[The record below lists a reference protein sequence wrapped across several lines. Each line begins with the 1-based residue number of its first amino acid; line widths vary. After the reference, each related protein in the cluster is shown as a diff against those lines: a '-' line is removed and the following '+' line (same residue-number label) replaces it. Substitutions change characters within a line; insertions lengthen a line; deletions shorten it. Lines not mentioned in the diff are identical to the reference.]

1 MSNQVNY
8 NGSKLAL
15 LSRENVMPIYDYRC
29 NQCGRRVSILWRTW
43 SDLETKTP
51 VCSRCGGRDLKR
63 LVARVAVLHSE
74 DSHLENLADPS
85 TLGDLDE
92 NDPKS
97 VARMMRKMSR
107 EAGED
112 LGPEFG
118 EVVDRL
124 ESGQS
129 PEDIEEAMP
138 GLGGE
143 GAGDGGLEMM

>member
-1 MSNQVNY
+1 
-8 NGSKLAL
+8 
-15 LSRENVMPIYDYRC
+15 MPIYDYRC

-51 VCSRCGGRDLKR
+51 VCSRCGSHDLKR

-74 DSHLENLADPS
+74 DSHLENLADPGAF
-85 TLGDLDE
+85 GDLDE

-97 VARMMRKMSR
+97 VARMMRKMSN

-112 LGPEFG
+112 LGPEFS

-124 ESGQS
+124 EAGQK
-129 PEDIEEAMP
+129 PEDIEQAMP
-138 GLGGE
+138 GLGAE
-143 GAGDGGLEMM
+143 SAGDGGLDMM

>member
-1 MSNQVNY
+1 
-8 NGSKLAL
+8 
-15 LSRENVMPIYDYRC
+15 MPIYDYRC

-43 SDLETKTP
+43 AETETKSP
-51 VCSRCGGRDLKR
+51 VCSRCGSHDLKR
-63 LVARVAVLHSE
+63 LVTRVAVLHSE

-85 TLGDLDE
+85 ALGDFDE

-97 VARMMRKMSR
+97 LARMMRTMSR
-107 EAGED
+107 ETGED

-124 ESGQS
+124 ESGQK
-129 PEDIEEAMP
+129 PEDIEAALP

-143 GAGDGGLEMM
+143 AGGGDLDMM

>member
-1 MSNQVNY
+1 
-8 NGSKLAL
+8 
-15 LSRENVMPIYDYRC
+15 MPIYDYRC

-51 VCSRCGGRDLKR
+51 VCSRCGSHDLKR
-63 LVARVAVLHSE
+63 LVTRVAVLHSE
-74 DSHLENLADPS
+74 DSHLENLADPGAF
-85 TLGDLDE
+85 GDLDE

-112 LGPEFG
+112 LGPEFS

-124 ESGQS
+124 ESGQN
-129 PEDIEEAMP
+129 PEDIEAAMP

-143 GAGDGGLEMM
+143 GAGDSDLDVM

>member
-1 MSNQVNY
+1 
-8 NGSKLAL
+8 
-15 LSRENVMPIYDYRC
+15 MPIYDYRC
-29 NQCGRRVSILWRTW
+29 HQCGRRVSILWRTW

-51 VCSRCGGRDLKR
+51 VCSRCGSHDLKR
-63 LVARVAVLHSE
+63 LVTRVAVLRSE
-74 DSHLENLADPS
+74 DSHLESLADPS
-85 TLGDLDE
+85 AFGDLDE

-124 ESGQS
+124 ESGQN
-129 PEDIEEAMP
+129 PEDIEAAMP

-143 GAGDGGLEMM
+143 GAGDSDLEMM